1 MKGYITKGIG
11 GFYYVK
17 TPQGLTECKA
27 KGIFRKRGLTPLA
40 GDWVEIDENNTIA
53 EIAERKNYF
62 IRPPIAN
69 LEVLF
74 LVSSTVQ
81 PVPSTLV
88 LDRMIALAVSKGV
101 QPVLVITKG
110 DLSSGEKLAQIYS
123 KTDVPVIPVDY
134 QTGAGL
140 EEIKALIAGRLAA
153 FSGNSGVGKSTLLN
167 ALVPQLKRETGDISQ
182 KLGRGRHTT
191 REVEI
196 FEACGGRIADT
207 PGFASLDL
215 ERAGFIEK
223 EELQHCFTE
232 FKPCFGQ
239 CKFTGCSHR
248 KELGC
253 LVRQKVEEGIIAQ
266 SRYESYLTLYEEAS
280 KVNDWERR

>member
-1 MKGYITKGIG
+1 MT
-11 GFYYVK
+11 
-17 TPQGLTECKA
+17 QEGLVECKA
-27 KGIFRKRGLTPLA
+27 KGIFRKKGLSPVA
-40 GDWVEIDENNTIA
+40 GDWVEVDENHTIA
-53 EIAERKNYF
+53 SIKDRKNLF

-74 LVSSTVQ
+74 LVASTVQ

-88 LDRMIALAVSKGV
+88 LDRMIALAVSKNV
-101 QPVLVITKG
+101 EPVLVITKEDLKSG
-110 DLSSGEKLAQIYS
+110 DALAQIYA
-123 KTDVPVIPVDY
+123 KTPVPVIRLDHE
-134 QTGAGL
+134 TGEGL
-140 EEIKALIAGRLAA
+140 EEIRSRIQGHLCA

-167 ALVPQLKRETGDISQ
+167 RLAPQLHRETGNISQ

-215 ERAGFIEK
+215 ERAGFIDK

-232 FKPCFGQ
+232 FEPYFGQ

-253 LVRQKVEEGIIAQ
+253 KVRQAVEEGVIAP

-280 KVNDWERR
+280 KVNEWERK